1 MKVADLT
8 LDELA
13 EFLQFTL
20 RAVIEEVLEE
30 RTGML
35 ADPDEGLNLRPE
47 VATSLEDYLA
57 SDRRGDDAN
66 DVFRE
71 LGLD

>member
-1 MKVADLT
+1 MKVAELT

-13 EFLQFTL
+13 EFLQLTL
-20 RAVIEEVLEE
+20 REVIEEVLEE

-35 ADPDEGLNLRPE
+35 TDPDEGLNLRSE

-57 SDRRGDDAN
+57 SDRRGDDAD

>member
-20 RAVIEEVLEE
+20 REVIEEVLEE

-35 ADPDEGLNLRPE
+35 TDPDEGLNLRSE

-57 SDRRGDDAN
+57 SDRRGDDAD